1 MLVTRPS
8 SDPGDA
14 SRCEPHQNADELQ
27 SCSCRTVTPPM
38 AWSLP
43 TPSQRT
49 PRHAPGRSVT
59 VAAPNYS
66 AWQSLKHDNLQD
78 YGRFRTIPKLP
89 EGRTASPPLADSRRV
104 ADASRRARARSDDGA
119 HIAMTRA
126 FWRRE
131 PDATLRQAPK
141 SHTRSFNSMGCPL
154 CCAQRTQLGHRAM
167 SEMCQSTKSLR
178 SSPLRGSK
186 SREAGSRL
194 RGRR

>member
-1 MLVTRPS
+1 VTRPS

-14 SRCEPHQNADELQ
+14 SRCEPLQNADELQ

-141 SHTRSFNSMGCPL
+141 SHTRSFNSMGMSAL
-154 CCAQRTQLGHRAM
+154 LRTTD
-167 SEMCQSTKSLR
+167 STR
-178 SSPLRGSK
+178 T
-186 SREAGSRL
+186 SRHVRDVPILLQKAFCLTDHKFSGL
-194 RGRR
+194 